1 MNNNEEENP
10 RDDAI
15 PTSESSPYEEMTEEA
30 TEKSGGPADDT
41 PADTELDFDEELG
54 ELTGDNAEG
63 AAAPGK
69 DWLVDTGLAAAI
81 NPQTDVPEES
91 PDDYEEDDA
100 RQENAESVFEEDE
113 DGDGDENNSYVEDDS
128 DDDDYEDV
136 PDDPDDDD
144 EDFEEAEQAYL
155 TDDPFE
161 DSAPPARSLWPMV
174 VGGIA
179 LVLIGVGGWDLF
191 QERATLQTRIVELE
205 QNQARAR
212 DSEALDAKT
221 VSELEVENAALK
233 LQLDS
238 LYEDYNAALA
248 ALNDISV
255 GEGATGNGIDAGGAE
270 ADLDQPTASDAS
282 NEERETSDMAL
293 SDAGEWFINIGA
305 YANSQ
310 SAETWVLRLENSGY
324 DVSVT
329 EIQTAEGDTLKRV
342 RLTSFDSKSAA
353 QVVAQELET
362 DYGTGPL
369 WVGAISGAD

>member
-10 RDDAI
+10 RDEAI
-15 PTSESSPYEEMTEEA
+15 PTSESSPDEEMTEEA
-30 TEKSGGPADDT
+30 TERSGGPTDDT
-41 PADTELDFDEELG
+41 SEDTELDFDEESG
-54 ELTGDNAEG
+54 ELTGDDAEG

-81 NPQTDVPEES
+81 NPRTDVPEES
-91 PDDYEEDDA
+91 SDDYEGDDT
-100 RQENAESVFEEDE
+100 RQENAESVFEED
-113 DGDGDENNSYVEDDS
+113 GDENNSYT
-128 DDDDYEDV
+128 DDDGYEDV

-179 LVLIGVGGWDLF
+179 LVLICVGGWDLF
-191 QERATLQTRIVELE
+191 QERAALQARIVELE
-205 QNQARAR
+205 QNQARTKK
-212 DSEALDAKT
+212 SEALDAKT
-221 VSELEVENAALK
+221 VSELEVENTALK
-233 LQLDS
+233 LQLDT

-248 ALNDISV
+248 ALNDISEV
-255 GEGATGNGIDAGGAE
+255 EGATGNSIDAGGAE
-270 ADLDQPTASDAS
+270 SDLDQLTASDAE
-282 NEERETSDMAL
+282 NEELETSDMAL

-329 EIQTAEGDTLKRV
+329 EIQTAEGDTLNRV
-342 RLTSFDSKSAA
+342 RLTGFDSKSAA
-353 QVVAQELET
+353 QVVARELET